1 MNKTK
6 RRQNP
11 RLQLS
16 FGSPARLLSAPGR
29 KGGPGRSDDNLVAL
43 LHGVGVPS
51 DPLLSEILFV
61 EISQASFAA
70 PGAESGAAADA
81 GTRSIGVV
89 VGLAGASLVSV
100 AGLLLLLLLR
110 VLQEGELR
118 QQVLVFN
125 ASFPGPGIEVG

>member
-16 FGSPARLLSAPGR
+16 FGSPARLLSSPGR

-100 AGLLLLLLLR
+100 AGLLLLLLR

>member
-1 MNKTK
+1 M
-6 RRQNP
+6 
-11 RLQLS
+11 
-16 FGSPARLLSAPGR
+16 
-29 KGGPGRSDDNLVAL
+29 AL

>member
-1 MNKTK
+1 M
-6 RRQNP
+6 
-11 RLQLS
+11 QLS

-29 KGGPGRSDDNLVAL
+29 KGGPGRSDDNLVAF

-81 GTRSIGVV
+81 GTGSIGVV

>member
-11 RLQLS
+11 RSQLS

-29 KGGPGRSDDNLVAL
+29 KGGPGRSDDNLVAF

-100 AGLLLLLLLR
+100 AGLLLLLR

>member
-1 MNKTK
+1 M
-6 RRQNP
+6 
-11 RLQLS
+11 
-16 FGSPARLLSAPGR
+16 
-29 KGGPGRSDDNLVAL
+29 AL

-61 EISQASFAA
+61 EISQASFSA

-81 GTRSIGVV
+81 GTGSIGVV

-100 AGLLLLLLLR
+100 SGLLLLLR

>member
-29 KGGPGRSDDNLVAL
+29 KGGSGRSDDNLVAL

-70 PGAESGAAADA
+70 PGAESGSAANA

-100 AGLLLLLLLR
+100 SGLLLLLLR